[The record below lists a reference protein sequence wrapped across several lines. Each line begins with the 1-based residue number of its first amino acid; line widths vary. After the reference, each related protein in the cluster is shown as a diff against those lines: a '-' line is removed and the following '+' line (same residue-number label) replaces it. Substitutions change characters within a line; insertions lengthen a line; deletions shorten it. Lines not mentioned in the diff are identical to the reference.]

1 MAQRAPIGPWYRLAL
16 NLGASVAAGG
26 LCDGAERPVR
36 WAAESDVSVEQ
47 KLSKEYIEQWA
58 RSPWSTLF
66 DLEQDEDLLLAE
78 PEHVSLLIS
87 LLDRTDTI
95 RSKKTTIISALSL
108 LLIDQADG
116 EESDVSADQV
126 SSIQLAITQ
135 HSEAARAAYP
145 ELGLDAEVLVR
156 HLLGDPIPEDV
167 PEWMKAKYTAS

>member
-1 MAQRAPIGPWYRLAL
+1 MRGGFWRRGLAARSLAGQRAAQLSACSGRSYV
-16 NLGASVAAGG
+16 S
-26 LCDGAERPVR
+26 
-36 WAAESDVSVEQ
+36 AESDVSVKQ
-47 KLSKEYIEQWA
+47 KLSKEYIELWA

-66 DLEQDEDLLLAE
+66 DLEQDEDLLLAD
-78 PEHVSLLIS
+78 PEHISLLIS
-87 LLDRTDTI
+87 LLDRASTI

-108 LLIDQADG
+108 LLIDQADDK
-116 EESDVSADQV
+116 ESDVSADQV

-156 HLLGDPIPEDV
+156 HLLGDAIPEDV